1 MKRELR
7 DVGASVRARL
17 LEQAR
22 KEQSDFQLL
31 LTRYVLERLLYRL
44 SASEYH
50 DRFVLKGALLLSV
63 WVGDRYRPTRDLD
76 LLGYGDTEPE
86 ALTKIF
92 RAICGETVIADGVT
106 FEVAKLE
113 AELIREDAEYG
124 GVRIRTTASIAG
136 ARIPVQV
143 DIGSGDAIRPA
154 PVDIEYPTLLE
165 FPAPY
170 LRAYPV
176 ETIVA
181 EKLEAL
187 VVLGM
192 ANSRLKDYYDLF
204 LISQTFRLEQR
215 LLAEAVR
222 KTFERRGTAV
232 PDGIP
237 AGLTGEFATAWQT
250 RWLGFVRRERMMPVP
265 DDLGAIIT
273 SLRDLMLPL
282 IRGRDQNLEWPPGG
296 PWSQNEHFF

>member
-1 MKRELR
+1 MNRELR

-44 SASEYH
+44 SVSEYH

-92 RAICGETVIADGVT
+92 RAICGETVIGDGVT
-106 FEVAKLE
+106 FDVDKLK
-113 AELIREDAEYG
+113 AELIREDAQYG

-143 DIGSGDAIRPA
+143 DIGSGDAITPA
-154 PVDIEYPTLLE
+154 PVEIEYPTLLE
-165 FPAPY
+165 FPAPH
-170 LRAYPV
+170 LRAYPI
-176 ETIVA
+176 ESIVA

-187 VVLGM
+187 IVLGM

-215 LLAEAVR
+215 SLAEAVR
-222 KTFERRGTAV
+222 RTFERRGTAI
-232 PDGIP
+232 PDDIP
-237 AGLTGEFATAWQT
+237 TGLTDEFATAWQA
-250 RWLGFVRRERMMPVP
+250 RWRGFVRRERMMPVP
-265 DDLGAIIT
+265 EDLGAVVT
-273 SLRDLMLPL
+273 GLRDLVLPM
-282 IRGRDQNLEWPPGG
+282 ISDDDQNLEWAPGG
-296 PWSQNEHFF
+296 PWSER